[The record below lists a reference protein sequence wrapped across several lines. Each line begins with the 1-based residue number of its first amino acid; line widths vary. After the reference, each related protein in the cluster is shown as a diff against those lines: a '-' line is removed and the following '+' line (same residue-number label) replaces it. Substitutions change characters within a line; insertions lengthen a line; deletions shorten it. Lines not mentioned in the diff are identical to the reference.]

1 MVAPEPVQLE
11 PVEPLESTPVEP
23 VEEAPAAPAV
33 EIQREQTA
41 NTTTEIRREVKNQ
54 NLLNQSLRLQLKQI
68 QVLSSLQNLQQ
79 RQLLLKQFIF
89 CKQV

>member
-23 VEEAPAAPAV
+23 VEEAPAAPTV

-41 NTTTEIRREVKNQ
+41 NTTTEIRREVKNR

-68 QVLSSLQNLQQ
+68 QALSSLQNLQQ
-79 RQLLLKQFIF
+79 HQPLLKQLIF
-89 CKQV
+89 CK